1 MNFKMT
7 SIKRISSEADWGNYK
22 DDLDQE
28 YGHRIFFGKNA
39 EETIPLF
46 ERNVI
51 ERADEL
57 HFMPVIPFRYY
68 ILAFRNYVMS
78 EEVLKSDMAS
88 DAASCFLNLVKLKL
102 REDANSIVPV
112 MSELMPAIEHVA
124 ANQALF
130 DADVD
135 IYGDFSEKLVEIRRL
150 MQASSKRSLDS

>member
-1 MNFKMT
+1 MT
-7 SIKRISSEADWGNYK
+7 LIMRIPSEADWGNYE

-78 EEVLKSDMAS
+78 EDVLRNEMAP

-102 REDANSIVPV
+102 RDDADSIIPV
-112 MSELMPAIEHVA
+112 MGELMPAIEHVA
-124 ANQALF
+124 ANQSLY
-130 DADVD
+130 DADID
-135 IYGDFSEKLVEIRRL
+135 IYGNFSEKLMEIKRL
-150 MQASSKRSLDS
+150 MQASRVG